1 MELCYLFVVAGG
13 IVWLFMIVAVATVVV
28 VVLAAIK
35 LKKGKPQT
43 QHTA

>member
-28 VVLAAIK
+28 VLAAIK